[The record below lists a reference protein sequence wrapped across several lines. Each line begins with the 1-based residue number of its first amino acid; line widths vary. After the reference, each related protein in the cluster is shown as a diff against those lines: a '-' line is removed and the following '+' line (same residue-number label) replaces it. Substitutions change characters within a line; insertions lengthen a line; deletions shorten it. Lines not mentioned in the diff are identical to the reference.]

1 VRLEADEALWT
12 KVRGFG
18 KRVWPVVLV
27 HHDHPVLHDY
37 ADHGESLMGL
47 TDYTL
52 RRIWLDA
59 SRSVASIR
67 STLHHEIHHAVLFDS
82 LPGSVLRLKCSVEI
96 EEAMV
101 RDVSPAL
108 LRALR
113 PTFPP
118 FPPEAVAVIR
128 AARRRRRRDA

>member
-59 SRSVASIR
+59 SRSVAS
-67 STLHHEIHHAVLFDS
+67 